1 MREKPRDP
9 FEQIGPT
16 MVKLVC
22 RFLASRGHEDAWED
36 VVQDA
41 IEKSM
46 RKWRTFRGIG
56 REDKPV
62 QRSTWVIRIALNLA
76 KNKAIQTWRRAKHE
90 TSLAALIGDEDEDDD
105 RTLLDVLVIGCRD
118 TTSDEIVCAQLREAV
133 VGIGR
138 VRRTGYKRL
147 QDLHYPFFGAL
158 ERAQIAVIIT
168 LRVAGFSGAGFGFT
182 GGKTIFGRF
191 LSGVADAGP
200 VKFFVGLF
208 GQAGRFKQ
216 VK

>member
-1 MREKPRDP
+1 VREKPRDP
-9 FEQIGPT
+9 FEQIRPT

-22 RFLASRGHEDAWED
+22 RFLASRGHEDAWEEAED

-90 TSLAALIGDEDEDDD
+90 TSLDALIGDEDEDDD

-133 VGIGR
+133 VIALSKLKKR
-138 VRRTGYKRL
+138 YPLIYSAYERRNL
-147 QDLHYPFFGAL
+147 
-158 ERAQIAVIIT
+158 
-168 LRVAGFSGAGFGFT
+168 T
-182 GGKTIFGRF
+182 GGDESYSACASDLGITVQALKSRLHLAKQRLI
-191 LSGVADAGP
+191 ADLEHLLG
-200 VKFFVGLF
+200 KGWDEQ
-208 GQAGRFKQ
+208 G
-216 VK
+216 